1 MVSVGF
7 SQSYDTRVA
16 FYEAIN
22 QCNTNDVALIIVFA
36 GARHSPNIILMA
48 AHSKLPDIPLFG
60 GSVVGTISRDAAS
73 YTGYEI
79 AVIVFSSG
87 PGLPVVVSSDPCE
100 LTDVMI
106 GSSFG
111 DAINKCESNTSSLL
125 MFYTSVANVKNKEL
139 HYATTILQS
148 LTSKLN
154 NKKMHIV
161 GGGLLTGF
169 NFEDSWAIGNKQV
182 HRHYAFGFL
191 FPKHIDLKTNI
202 LRACQ
207 PAGPTM
213 TITGISG
220 PRVTSID
227 NKPALDVI
235 CSLLDRKPSTNGNLL
250 GLNLCLGLIKNN
262 NINQTNFDKQIN
274 RILVSERIS
283 DRSICLL
290 EPDFQVGDT
299 VQLMIRDNDFMNENA
314 LFQDIEKS
322 IFSIYVD
329 CAGRASI
336 LTGSPEE
343 EGVVAMSSLP
353 RSTPA
358 VGIYSGVEIASVN
371 GVPTVLDLTGVM
383 VSLVKA

>member
-1 MVSVGF
+1 MISVGF
-7 SQSYDTRVA
+7 SQNYDTRVA

-22 QCNTNDVALIIVFA
+22 QCSTNDAALIVVFA
-36 GARHSPNIILMA
+36 GARHSPNVILA
-48 AHSKLPDIPLFG
+48 AGESKLPDIPLFG

-79 AVIVFSSG
+79 TIIVFSRG
-87 PGLPVVVSSDPCE
+87 PDLPVVVSSDPCE
-100 LTDVMI
+100 FTDAEI
-106 GSSFG
+106 GNSLG
-111 DAINKCESNTSSLL
+111 IAINKCKYNTSSLL
-125 MFYTSVANVKNKEL
+125 MFYTSVSDIKNKEL
-139 HYATTILQS
+139 HYATAILQS
-148 LTSKLN
+148 LISKLD
-154 NKKMHIV
+154 NKKIHIV

-169 NFEDSWAIGNKQV
+169 NFEDSWAIGHKQV
-182 HRHYAFGFL
+182 HRHYAFGLL
-191 FPKHIDLKTNI
+191 FPEHIELKTNI

-235 CSLLDRKPSTNGNLL
+235 CSLLNRKPGASGNIL
-250 GLNLCLGLIKNN
+250 GLNLCLGLVKSND
-262 NINQTNFDKQIN
+262 INQVNVDKQIN
-274 RILVSERIS
+274 RVLVSERIS
-283 DRSICLL
+283 DKSICLL
-290 EPDFQVGDT
+290 EPDFKAGDI

-314 LFQDIEKS
+314 LIYDIEES
-322 IFSIYVD
+322 TFSIYVD

-343 EGVVAMSSLP
+343 EGVLAMSSLP

-358 VGIYSGVEIASVN
+358 VGIYSGVEIASIN
-371 GVPTVLDLTGVM
+371 DIPTVLDLTGVM
-383 VSLVKA
+383 ISLLRT

>member
-7 SQSYDTRVA
+7 SQNYDTRIA

-22 QCNTNDVALIIVFA
+22 QCDTNDAALIIVFA
-36 GARHSPNIILMA
+36 GARHLPNIILA
-48 AHSKLPDIPLFG
+48 AAESKLPDIPLFG
-60 GSVVGTISRDAAS
+60 GSVVGTISRDAAF

-79 AVIVFSSG
+79 TVIVFSSG
-87 PGLPVVVSSDPCE
+87 PDLPIVVSSDPCE
-100 LTDVMI
+100 FTDVMI
-106 GSSFG
+106 GNSFG
-111 DAINKCESNTSSLL
+111 EAINKCECDTNSLI
-125 MFYTSVANVKNKEL
+125 MFYTSVANVNNKEL

-148 LTSKLN
+148 LIHKLK
-154 NKKMHIV
+154 NKKMQIV

-169 NFEDSWAIGNKQV
+169 NFEDSWAIGGKKI
-182 HRHYAFGFL
+182 HKHYAFGLL
-191 FPKHIDLKTNI
+191 FPRHIELKTNI

-235 CSLLDRKPSTNGNLL
+235 CFLLDRKPGTNGNIL
-250 GLNLCLGLIKNN
+250 GLNLCLGLVKNN
-262 NINQTNFDKQIN
+262 NDNQNNLDKQIN
-274 RILVSERIS
+274 RVLVSERVS

-290 EPDFQVGDT
+290 EPDFKVGDV

-314 LFQDIEKS
+314 LIQDVDKS

-343 EGVVAMSSLP
+343 EGVLAMSSLS

-358 VGIYSGVEIASVN
+358 IGIYSGVEIASIN
-371 GVPTVLDLTGVM
+371 NIPTVLDLTGVM
-383 VSLVKA
+383 ISLLKT